1 MTEDDVHALILEWM
15 ASKSLGEAAAELGV
29 SKPWLCTLV
38 KGHRR
43 PCGKILDHL
52 GIKRQPRQRPFKGEP
67 VREFRSN
74 ERG

>member
-1 MTEDDVHALILEWM
+1 MTETDVHAMILDWM
-15 ASKSLGEAAAELGV
+15 AGKSLGDAAAELGV
-29 SKPWLCTLV
+29 SKPWLCMLA
-38 KGHRR
+38 KRQRR

-52 GIKRQPRQRPFKGEP
+52 GIERQPRQRPFKGEP